1 MVKAIVSH
9 GEIRPLEPLPPD
21 WREGQPL
28 RVEKADEGDVSAE
41 EIDRDFAVLAT
52 LCEASEP
59 ADEEQLER
67 ALQEAR
73 RQAAVYGKTEDR
85 YLDLVRQFPLRPLR
99 TDVDLEAAIAII
111 DALLDR
117 PALTAP

>member
-1 MVKAIVSH
+1 MVKAVVSR

-21 WREGQPL
+21 WQEGQPL
-28 RVEKADEGDVSAE
+28 RVEKAEGETPVE

-73 RQAAVYGKTEDR
+73 RQAKEQ
-85 YLDLVRQFPLRPLR
+85 VRRHMGL
-99 TDVDLEAAIAII
+99 A
-111 DALLDR
+111 
-117 PALTAP
+117 